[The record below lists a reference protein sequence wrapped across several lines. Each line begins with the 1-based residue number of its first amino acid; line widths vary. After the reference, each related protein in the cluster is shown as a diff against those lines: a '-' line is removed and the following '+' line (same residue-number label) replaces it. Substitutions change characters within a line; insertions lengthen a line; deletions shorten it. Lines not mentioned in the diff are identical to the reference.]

1 MAISTSQGL
10 VQRFAM
16 GLYGVQLGNATM
28 TAVLEEVKTIGG
40 ITKVDGLFNWY
51 YAVSFGAKPVADVAA
66 TLAANLG
73 IVAGQNGLTAG
84 FVTFAKDYITSVL
97 NAAAPEARGAAVSKI
112 IAAWEDLSANA
123 EVGAAVKAWEA
134 STTYAVNYSN
144 VANTADMSVGTV
156 VSTFNLSA
164 GNDNRTGTAGND
176 TFVGNFS
183 VEGNTLNSG
192 DVINGGAGND
202 QIKAIMATQLF
213 SITPTVNGVETIT
226 ITAQSDK
233 AEDSGQN
240 NVSGKDAVQL
250 DFGRVSG
257 IKTIESFDSRADLSV
272 EDVRIQ
278 DNEITK
284 DITIVMR
291 DTDPGAVDFA
301 VYFDQNSLR
310 SVSNTT
316 STIRLQVM
324 DTNSVN
330 AGTAPLLNSPY
341 GGFRFTATDANG
353 VAQVVTLQS
362 QAIDDAQTYAQ
373 LQAAFQAEAN
383 AKFGA
388 GVVTVAL
395 GASYTVNDTT
405 TGKQVTGT
413 EVNISASGAF
423 TFTTPTG
430 SGWLANGVVPANSG
444 LHTNFFTGSGTSTD
458 LVTSTIVLDNVGRGS
473 NAGDLIVGGLSTGI
487 TSASKGVQQFDITV
501 EDNSKLSNILSTNNT
516 LQVVNIKNGTTDEM
530 SDAYTTTVKNAGNLT
545 VGVSND
551 QDSALQSGPQ
561 NYEDSAVGF
570 TDVRVINAATMTGKL
585 SFTAEL
591 TEAAVA
597 KYLDLKD
604 TLAPTADN
612 IAVTYTGGTNDDIMV
627 VTFDDAAVASNSN
640 VNTGREDFTF
650 AVNGGN
656 GNDTIDVA
664 VDRSTTTVLVGNTQ
678 DWYSNQVVNDNI
690 TISGGAGND
699 TIKTPGA
706 GNMNIAGDAG
716 NDTIYADNTGV
727 QTAAGLTSTGGAA
740 AGLTS
745 KATFVFNTAVQGAD
759 DAPAQD
765 LYDLLGAARTTTG
778 SFGVSATV
786 TFKGLTAKAA
796 LADSDYRL
804 SDLEVNQAIK
814 QAINSDA
821 VLSKLLEAKDGPS
834 GTLIVTSLIDG
845 ALATT
850 DLGVTFST
858 VAAGDLNAT
867 VLAAYNTA
875 NTTTIADTTALAAAI
890 NTNIAAIAGRWTT
903 QTADDTAGAEIV
915 GAVST
920 TTSDNKI
927 TGGEGDDVVVLGTTL
942 GASAVASSND
952 TLVFSGL
959 FGNDVVVNFATTGF
973 GADVLS
979 FKSYLGTTATSLN
992 AATDAT
998 AAAVVSTDSLIQRA
1012 VFDNTGTALTGVRN
1026 DSAAEVAKLYTDD
1039 TTANKGLYV
1048 VVDSTNKG
1056 TVYQIVDGAAASDMT
1071 VTLVGSVDLAD
1082 TAWNTLVLANF
1093 A

>member
-112 IAAWEDLSANA
+112 IAAWENLSANA

-144 VANTADMSVGTV
+144 VANTTDMAVGTV

-164 GNDNRTGTAGND
+164 GNDTRTGTAGND
-176 TFVGNFS
+176 TFVANFS

-202 QIKAIMATQLF
+202 QIKAIMATQSF
-213 SITPTVNGVETIT
+213 SITPTVNGVETIA
-226 ITAQSDK
+226 ITAQSGQWLDN
-233 AEDSGQN
+233 GQN
-240 NVSGKDAVQL
+240 NVSSKDAVQL

-257 IKTIESFDSRADLSV
+257 IKTIENFDSRADLSV

-362 QAIDDAQTYAQ
+362 QAIDDAQTYAA

-395 GASYTVNDTT
+395 GAAYTVSDTT

-444 LHTNFFTGSGTSTD
+444 LHTNFFTGGGTSTD

-487 TSASKGVQQFDITV
+487 TSTSKGVQQFDITV

-530 SDAYTTTVKNAGNLT
+530 SDAYTATVKNAGNLT
-545 VGVSND
+545 VGVNND
-551 QDSALQSGPQ
+551 QDSGLESGPQ
-561 NYEDSAVGF
+561 SYEDRAAGF

-597 KYLDLKD
+597 KYLNLKD
-604 TLAPTADN
+604 TLAPAADN
-612 IAVTYTGGTNDDIMV
+612 IAVTYTGGTNDDTMV

-664 VDRSTTTVLVGNTQ
+664 VDRSIVLVGNAE

-727 QTAAGLTSTGGAA
+727 QTAIAALNSTGVATAA
-740 AGLTS
+740 SS

-759 DAPAQD
+759 DAAAQD

-903 QTADDTAGAEIV
+903 QTADSTIGAEIV
-915 GAVST
+915 GAAST

-942 GASAVASSND
+942 GATVVASSND

-973 GADVLS
+973 GADVLN
-979 FKSYLGTTATSLN
+979 FKGYLGTTATSLN
-992 AATDAT
+992 AVTDAT
-998 AAAVVSTDSLIQRA
+998 ATAVASTDSLIQRA